1 MKAYEYFVK
10 MLKDYGTS
18 HFFFQ
23 EIAFVK
29 STNYMEALGIK
40 PVMAHSETSA
50 GFMADGYA
58 RISGKPGFCACQAI
72 GTYNLVAGI
81 HDAYLANS
89 PVVALTGNQTQDVLY
104 RNAYQNSNHMLPFEG
119 ITKFNAQMF
128 DAEQLPL
135 MMRQAVKSAVSG
147 QPRPTHLDL
156 LGFMIYEMEI
166 SDINSEYVVNPEY
179 GVFPPFRYEA
189 DEAVVVEAA
198 EAIAKAERPL
208 IIIGRGA
215 FISGAGKEIIEL
227 AEKEDI
233 PVVTT
238 PDGKTV
244 VDESHE
250 LWSGIIGGY
259 GIDCANLSAQK
270 ADLIISIGTHLND
283 QTTCNF
289 TCPPTT
295 VKNIQ
300 IDIDGEE
307 LGRNYPNCIGLLGD
321 AKLVTAQLLAAV
333 KGSTRTEWRKT
344 VSELVSETVAEQ
356 TAMWETDTTPIHPAR
371 LCAELS
377 KVLPDDAVVIAD
389 TGYSALWSA
398 SFVRMKSSQKYT
410 RAGGTLGWGFP
421 ASLGAKCAAPDRP
434 VFCFTG
440 DGGFYYFLTELE
452 TAVRN
457 DICTVT
463 IVNNNRGYGQCL
475 PFPRDVNPENAER
488 CVDRLR
494 FKPVNFAEIAQDF
507 GAFGIRVE
515 KASDIGSAIQKALE
529 SGRPAVVEVITDTS
543 VPWSYTRSY

>member
-1 MKAYEYFVK
+1 MKGYEYFVN
-10 MLKDYGTS
+10 MLKDYGTT

-58 RISGKPGFCACQAI
+58 RISGRLGFCACQAI
-72 GTYNLVAGI
+72 GTYNLAAGI

-89 PVVALTGNQTQDVLY
+89 PVIALTGNQTQDIHY

-119 ITKFNAQMF
+119 ITKFNAQMSN
-128 DAEQLPL
+128 AQQLPL
-135 MMRQAVKSAVSG
+135 LMRQACKAAVSG
-147 QPRPTHLDL
+147 QPRPVHLDL
-156 LGFMIYEMEI
+156 MGYMVYETEI
-166 SDINSEYVVNPEY
+166 EEMQNDYVANPEY
-179 GVFPPFRYEA
+179 GVFPPFRFEA
-189 DEAVVVEAA
+189 DEAMIEKAA

-208 IIIGRGA
+208 IIVGRGA
-215 FISGAGKEIIEL
+215 FISEAGKEIIAL

-244 VDESHE
+244 IDEDHV
-250 LWSGIIGGY
+250 LWTGILGGY
-259 GIDCANLSAQK
+259 GVDSANLTAK
-270 ADLIISIGTHLND
+270 NADLIISIGTHLND
-283 QTTCNF
+283 QCTCNF

-307 LGRNYPNCIGLLGD
+307 LGRNYPDCIGLLGD
-321 AKLVTAQLLAAV
+321 AKLVTAQLADAV
-333 KGSTRTEWRKT
+333 KGSSRPEWRKVVT
-344 VSELVSETVAEQ
+344 QYVEETVAAQ
-356 TAMWETDTTPIHPAR
+356 KVMWETESSPIHPAR

-377 KVLPDDAVVIAD
+377 KAMPDDAVLVAD

-410 RAGGTLGWGFP
+410 RAGGTLGWGLP
-421 ASLGAKCAAPDRP
+421 AAIGAKCAEPDRP
-434 VFCFTG
+434 VFCFSG
-440 DGGFYYFLTELE
+440 DGAAYYFLTELE

-457 DICTVT
+457 DIRTITV
-463 IVNNNRGYGQCL
+463 INNNSCFAQLL
-475 PFPRDVNPENAER
+475 PFPADVNPDNAQR
-488 CVDRLR
+488 CIDRLT
-494 FKPVNFAEIAQDF
+494 FESVNFANVAQEF

-515 KASDIGSAIQKALE
+515 KASDIGSAIQKAMD
-529 SGRPAVVEVITDTS
+529 SGKPAVVEVITDTS
-543 VPWSYTRSY
+543 VPFHYTRSY